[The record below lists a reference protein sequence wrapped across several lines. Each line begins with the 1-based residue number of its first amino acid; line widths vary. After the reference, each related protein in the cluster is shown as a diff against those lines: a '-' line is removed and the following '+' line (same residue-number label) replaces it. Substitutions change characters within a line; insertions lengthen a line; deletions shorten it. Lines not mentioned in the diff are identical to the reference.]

1 MIRFTTMIASA
12 SLLSLAGRAAAQGNP
27 DSAQHANDC
36 HLVAQVVMTALPAAK
51 IEWAF
56 AMVGSCGEEGIHAL
70 AVGIGSMKS
79 SVDTLFLLN
88 LSRQSSYYRD
98 GGIFQSALSVAGD
111 PSASAPAR
119 VYALLTMQHIILPR
133 SGNSYAEA
141 TSGFDASGSP
151 KCTRLTIDYS
161 HQPVRPGIT
170 PLPANYEEQATVLAR
185 RIEAD
190 ASAPALV
197 RAAAS
202 CPM

>member
-1 MIRFTTMIASA
+1 MSA
-12 SLLSLAGRAAAQGNP
+12 LRSFAFLLALAAGSRAIGAQADP
-27 DSAQHANDC
+27 DSVHRIDC
-36 HLVAQVVMTALPAAK
+36 HLVAQVVMTGFPAAK

-56 AMVGSCGEEGIHAL
+56 AMVGNCGNEGIHAL
-70 AVGIGSMKS
+70 AVGIASMKS

-88 LSRQSSYYRD
+88 LSRQAGYYRD
-98 GGIFQSALSVAGD
+98 GGIFESALSVAGD

-119 VYALLTMQHIILPR
+119 IYALLTMQHIISPR

-141 TSGFDASGSP
+141 TSDFDANGSP

-170 PLPANYEEQATVLAR
+170 PLPSNYEEQARDLAR

-197 RAAAS
+197 RAAAQ